1 MKRCAIYSRVSTIMQ
16 AEVEYNSCE
25 AQRDR
30 ILSYIK
36 SQEDLAFSKEYSDP
50 AFSAATL
57 DRPALQELLR
67 DIAAKKIDA
76 VLSYKIDRL
85 TRSSKDF
92 YNLIEFFD
100 KHGVTFVSVSEHFDT
115 SSASGRL
122 LRNIMLT
129 FAQFEREMTSERIRD
144 KFEQIA
150 RKGLWNGNALPLG
163 YKGVEKK
170 LLIDRKW
177 SLVVRGMFEE
187 YVTTGSLMA
196 LMKFVRSEEVTHPR
210 SKKPI
215 SLNAVYSILRNPVY
229 IGKIRWN
236 DKIFQ
241 GIHEPIISEELFNRA
256 QELMKT
262 KIKKPHQVFKRNYL
276 LSGLIRCTDC
286 GSTMTNN
293 YTSKKTGRYYYYKCT
308 KVMKEGPKA
317 CSIKAVNSEKL
328 ETFLIEQLSRI
339 ALDRQY
345 LEGIALKWIFD
356 SPRAMG
362 IEPTAASAQ
371 NLANRVQQVL
381 MEFKNKVAGATQ
393 VERCLIFERTI
404 ERVNFSRS
412 CLEVLISLRDTNAT
426 PSSCHG
432 ASVANA
438 AAARVCEGR
447 PDRSTLACI
456 GGSILR
462 TGGGGGNRTH
472 VSGYHKHS
480 LYMLSL
486 VNSVSTSRPRR
497 TGFAPAS
504 PQ

>member
-36 SQEDLAFSKEYSDP
+36 SQEDLELAKEYSDP

-57 DRPALQELLR
+57 ERPALQELLR
-67 DIAAKKIDA
+67 DIAENKIDA
-76 VLSYKIDRL
+76 VLAYKIDRL

-129 FAQFEREMTSERIRD
+129 FAQFEREMTAERIRD

-170 LLIDRKW
+170 LLVDGKW
-177 SLVVRGMFEE
+177 SLVVRGMFEK
-187 YVTTGSLMA
+187 YVSTGSLMT
-196 LMKFVRSEEVTHPR
+196 LMKFVRSEGVTHPR

-236 DKIFQ
+236 ENIFQ
-241 GIHEPIISEELFNRA
+241 GIHEPIVSEDLFNRA

-262 KIKKPHQVFKRNYL
+262 KAKKPDQLFKKNYL
-276 LSGLIRCTDC
+276 LSGLVKCTDC

-293 YTSKKTGRYYYYKCT
+293 YTEKKTSRYYYYKCT
-308 KVMKEGPKA
+308 KVMKEGPTA
-317 CSIKAVNSEKL
+317 CSVKSVNSEKL
-328 ETFLIEQLSRI
+328 EAFLIEQLSRI
-339 ALDRQY
+339 AQDRQY

-356 SPRAMG
+356 SPRALG

-381 MEFKNKVAGATQ
+381 MEFKNKVSGTTQ
-393 VERCLIFERTI
+393 VERCLIFQKTI
-404 ERVNFSRS
+404 ERINFSRS
-412 CLEVLISLRDTNAT
+412 CLEVLISLRDTNDT
-426 PSSCHG
+426 PSSCQG
-432 ASVANA
+432 VPA
-438 AAARVCEGR
+438 AQLPAAKSREGR
-447 PDRSTLACI
+447 PDRPTLACI
-456 GGSILR
+456 GGSILT
-462 TGGGGGNRTH
+462 TGGD
-472 VSGYHKHS
+472 
-480 LYMLSL
+480 
-486 VNSVSTSRPRR
+486 
-497 TGFAPAS
+497 GFARSNS
-504 PQ
+504 PHDFNIRLLLPHALFDLRRFR